1 MKTSKIALPLIL
13 SMVLVAGAGS
23 VLRKIR
29 TPRNLIRVMFPAP
42 DFRAA
47 FMAFTM
53 A

>member
-23 VLRKIR
+23 VFAEIR
-29 TPRNLIRVMFPAP
+29 TPQRLNRATFPAP

-47 FMAFTM
+47 FMAFTT

>member
-13 SMVLVAGAGS
+13 SMVLWPAPVPF
-23 VLRKIR
+23 LQKIR
-29 TPRNLIRVMFPAP
+29 TPRNLIRAMFPAP